1 MELFRDYGKTAG
13 IFAGSAFL
21 LSLLV
26 GALSRNPFG
35 VVLLRALLFGLL
47 FALLGGG
54 YRFLYLRFLSQ
65 PSGSGAEKAPEATGS
80 AVDIVLPEEPATF
93 EPAAAGGEDADA
105 ADAEEVAEAEPSGEE
120 ASPAQSAAVAGPA
133 DESGDLL
140 DAESEG
146 EPGDELLPV
155 MEEADSGSA
164 GPGAGQSGLDE
175 LPDLMDLDAPLK
187 SGGRGR
193 AGEPRGAEPRTGE
206 SDAAGTRPSSP
217 GAGRRRAAA
226 SSGTTPEEAVRN
238 AVSEEDPASLA
249 RAIRTVLKR
258 DGKG

>member
-1 MELFRDYGKTAG
+1 MELFREYGKTAG
-13 IFAGSAFL
+13 IFAGAAFL

-54 YRFLYLRFLSQ
+54 YRYLYLRFLSQ
-65 PSGSGAEKAPEATGS
+65 PSGSGAEKAAVASGS
-80 AVDIVLPEEPATF
+80 AVDIVLPEEPATY
-93 EPAAAGGEDADA
+93 EPSASGEDAEA
-105 ADAEEVAEAEPSGEE
+105 VEPEEVAEAEASGEE
-120 ASPAQSAAVAGPA
+120 ARPAQSVAGAGPTE
-133 DESGDLL
+133 DSGDLL
-140 DAESEG
+140 DAETEG
-146 EPGDELLPV
+146 ESEDELLPV

-164 GPGAGQSGLDE
+164 ASGDGQSGLDE
-175 LPDLMDLDAPLK
+175 LPDLMDLDAPARP
-187 SGGRGR
+187 GGRGR
-193 AGEPRGAEPRTGE
+193 AGEQRGAEPRPGE
-206 SDAAGTRPSSP
+206 PDAAGSRPAAP
-217 GAGRRRAAA
+217 GPGRRRATP
-226 SSGTTPEEAVRN
+226 SPGTTPEEAVRN